1 MHLKVVEDIADQV
14 AQGFVIVHCPCG
26 GDGSRVKNPA
36 ALWAFPVN
44 DLRNGLLT
52 SYPGPMPLSVE
63 IENVSFAI
71 AARYGDDPLWFDQVI
86 QRRVLGRPE

>member
-1 MHLKVVEDIADQV
+1 MKVEKRMAEQITTFISKFPEYYFTTLMGRLFTSNLKVVEDIADQV

-26 GDGSRVKNPA
+26 GDGSSVKNPA

-52 SYPGPMPLSVE
+52 SL
-63 IENVSFAI
+63 
-71 AARYGDDPLWFDQVI
+71 
-86 QRRVLGRPE
+86 